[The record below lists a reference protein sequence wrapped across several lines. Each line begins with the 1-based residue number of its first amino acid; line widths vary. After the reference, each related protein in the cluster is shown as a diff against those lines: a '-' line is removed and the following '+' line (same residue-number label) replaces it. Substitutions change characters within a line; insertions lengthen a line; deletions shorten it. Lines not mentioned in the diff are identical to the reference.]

1 MRMGRRAARLASV
14 ALLVAGVLGTG
25 LVWAEE
31 PGESLS
37 GVVAGDEPV
46 LIDADEISYDREKAT
61 VRAEGDVVITAGES
75 VLSADR
81 VELEQS
87 TGEAE
92 AAGQVVLEDPL
103 ARIRAARARLQLE
116 DETGFLEDGHVFLP
130 RSRFQLGGARLEKGF
145 GQSYRISDG
154 VLTTCLC
161 GEDHAPDWSIHGEE
175 IDIELGGLGKVR
187 DGVFRVKDMPIL
199 YMPYGAFPI
208 VRERQSGFLFPRFG
222 ISNARGFQYVQPF
235 YWAIDKSSDAT
246 ISLDVETSARLG
258 LLGEYRY
265 ALSPTAGGN
274 LTASY
279 FNEQIGG
286 DRSDEVVDS
295 EDIVDP
301 VIPENRW
308 SVIGYHG
315 QRGPWDTSLYAQP
328 FVVSD
333 KLFLRD
339 MNVLTY
345 VPATGLLTSTQ
356 RYTVSEAGGVK
367 LWRWGSL
374 KAEARYFQD
383 LIGKES
389 RVPQPLPRVTFRG
402 SELFLDRRLRLT
414 MNTQAVYY
422 ARGPLVSGPRLDIA
436 PEAVV
441 PYRVGPYGFG
451 DVRLTLRET
460 AYYLVNSDNFP
471 VNPQPVNPE
480 GPLLTRS
487 VDDDFQHREILQ
499 LSGSFYSEVSR
510 VFDIRSGGLQKLKHT
525 IEPFVRYNYTP
536 VVDQVDLPVYD
547 SFDQIAPK
555 NLITYGTVT
564 RFIGRFGSTDVVEEL
579 PSQPVGNELLGD
591 DLYGPP
597 LPPRLPT
604 VGGSLIRELGRAWV
618 RNSYS
623 ITRPIL
629 QNQEDT
635 TTNRFSGIDFGLQ
648 VTPVTFAAAR
658 SSAVYSIQ
666 QSKLLYA
673 EIGAHL
679 FDPRPIPQ
687 SDDLALPGLRP
698 VNSASVFYQ
707 FNSGNT
713 VNNVNLATT
722 FRVTD
727 RLALSY
733 FGRFD
738 ALVGR
743 FLENWAGLRVISGCD
758 CWVLDLA
765 LVDRVNPDELQVRV
779 LFSLVGLGS
788 FGQQPFRQG
797 IGSYVPP
804 TDAAADFGQIY

>member
-1 MRMGRRAARLASV
+1 MSRGGRARCYGLI
-14 ALLVAGVLGTG
+14 ALLTAISLLGGVAAGQGPGQSLEDVARG
-25 LVWAEE
+25 EE
-31 PGESLS
+31 P
-37 GVVAGDEPV
+37 VI
-46 LIDADEISYDREKAT
+46 IDADEIVYDRHNDT
-61 VRAEGDVVITAGES
+61 VRAEGDVVITAGDA
-75 VLSADR
+75 VLGADR
-81 VELEQS
+81 VEVQQA

-92 AAGQVVLEDPL
+92 ASGQVVLDDPQ
-103 ARIRAARARLQLE
+103 ARIRAGRARLSLG
-116 DETGFLEDGHVFLP
+116 DETGFLEHGHIFLP

-161 GEDHAPDWSIHGEE
+161 GEDHAPDWSIHGGE
-175 IDIELGGLGKVR
+175 IDIELDGFGRVR
-187 DGVFRVKDMPIL
+187 DGVFRVKDVPIL
-199 YMPYGAFPI
+199 YLPYASFPI

-222 ISNARGFQYVQPF
+222 LSNARGFQYVQPF

-246 ISLDVETSARLG
+246 ISFDVETSARLG

-265 ALSPTAGGN
+265 ALSPAAGGN

-279 FNEQIGG
+279 FNEKIGG
-286 DRSDEVVDS
+286 DRSDEVVDPK
-295 EDIVDP
+295 IVDP

-308 SVIGYHG
+308 SVIGYHR
-315 QRGPWDTSLYAQP
+315 QPGPWGTNLYAQP

-339 MNVLTY
+339 MNTLSY

-356 RYTVSEAGGVK
+356 RYTISEAGGVK

-389 RVPQPLPRVTFRG
+389 RNPQPLPRITFRG
-402 SELFLDRRLRLT
+402 SELFFDRRLRLT

-436 PEAVV
+436 PEAVL
-441 PYRVGPYGFG
+441 PFRAGPYGFG
-451 DVRLTLRET
+451 DLRLTLRET
-460 AYYLVNSDNFP
+460 AYYLVNNDEFP
-471 VNPQPVNPE
+471 VYPQNPD
-480 GPLLTRS
+480 GTLSTRR
-487 VDDDFQHREILQ
+487 VGDFQHREILQ
-499 LSGSFYSEVSR
+499 LTGSFNSEVAR
-510 VFDIRSGGLQKLKHT
+510 VFEIQQGGLQKLKHT
-525 IEPFVRYNYTP
+525 IQPFVRYNYVP
-536 VVDQVDLPVYD
+536 VVDQEDLPRYD
-547 SFDQIAPK
+547 YFDQIAPK

-564 RFIGRFGSTDVVEEL
+564 RLLGKFGATDVDEL
-579 PSQPVGNELLGD
+579 PPLQPVGNELLGD
-591 DLYGPP
+591 ELYGPP
-597 LPPRLPT
+597 QPPRVPT
-604 VGGSLIRELGRAWV
+604 VSGGLIREVGRAWI

-629 QNQEDT
+629 QGQKDT
-635 TTNRFSGIDFGLQ
+635 TTNRFSGVDFGLQ
-648 VTPVTFAAAR
+648 LTPVTFAAAR
-658 SSAVYSIQ
+658 SSAVYSLQ
-666 QSKLLYA
+666 QTKLLFA

-679 FDPRPIPQ
+679 YDPRPIPQ

-713 VNNVNLATT
+713 VNNVNFATT

-804 TDAAADFGQIY
+804 TDAAADFARFF